1 MSSSRRTWIKQ
12 AGFTIAALGL
22 GDTIRAEAFTTQQVP
37 GALILLNSNENAFG
51 PSAKVLQA
59 VTKAA
64 SRSNRYPDDEV
75 QVLIKKIAEHHNVG
89 TDHIAMTAGS
99 TEVLSS
105 TALLAA
111 KQKGNAV
118 TAEPSFNFWTKIA
131 SGAGLSI
138 SRIPLD
144 GERKLDLE
152 KMRAAVNSETRLVY
166 VCNPNNPVGNYV
178 DHEKLSSF
186 VEDCSKTSLVLVD
199 EAYTEFAGIR
209 SLIPMTL
216 TNKNVIIAKTFSK
229 IYALAGSRV
238 GYAIAHPDT
247 IARLNELNAWP
258 NGSVSQVSIAAASAA
273 LDDQEFVKYCAA
285 KTKEAREKVY
295 ATLKDLKLEYI
306 PSYTSFMMFNIDPIK
321 CNYEDAM
328 RKKNIMV
335 QHRNHF
341 GGKWCRVSMGTIEE
355 MDLFCKSLREIC
367 S

>member
-1 MSSSRRTWIKQ
+1 MSSSRRAWIKQ
-12 AGFTIAALGL
+12 ASFSIAALGL
-22 GDTIRAEAFTTQQVP
+22 GKSLSAEHLMVREDARK
-37 GALILLNSNENAFG
+37 LILLNSNENAFG
-51 PSAKVLQA
+51 PSKKVVQA
-59 VTKAA
+59 ITTAA
-64 SRSNRYPDDEV
+64 NRSNRYPDDEI
-75 QVLIKKIAEHHNVG
+75 QVLISKLAGHHKVG
-89 TDHIAMTAGS
+89 NENITMTAGS
-99 TEVLSS
+99 TEVLSM
-105 TALLAA
+105 TATLAA

-138 SRIPLD
+138 TRVPVN

-152 KMRAAVNSETRLVY
+152 KMRAAVNAETRLVY
-166 VCNPNNPVGNYV
+166 VCNPNNPVGNYI
-178 DHEKLSSF
+178 DHEKLKAF
-186 VEDCSKTSLVLVD
+186 VEECSRTSLVLVD
-199 EAYTEFAGIR
+199 EAYTEFAGIP
-209 SLIPMTL
+209 SLTPL
-216 TNKNVIIAKTFSK
+216 ALVNKNIIIAKTFSK

-247 IARLNELNAWP
+247 IAKLNELNAWP
-258 NGSVSQVSIAAASAA
+258 NGSISQVSVAAAIAA

-285 KTKEAREKVY
+285 KTAEAREKVY

>member
-1 MSSSRRTWIKQ
+1 MASSRRIWIKQ

-22 GDTIRAEAFTTQQVP
+22 GNTLHAEPSLDNNAP
-37 GALILLNSNENAFG
+37 GSLILLNSNENAFG
-51 PSAKVLQA
+51 PSKKVVQA
-59 VTKAA
+59 IASAA

-75 QVLIKKIAEHHNVG
+75 QLLVNKLAGHHQVSTGNIAVV
-89 TDHIAMTAGS
+89 AGS
-99 TEVLSS
+99 TEVLSA

-138 SRIPLD
+138 TRVPID
-144 GERKLDLE
+144 KERKLDLVN
-152 KMRAAVNSETRLVY
+152 MRKAMNAETRLVY

-178 DHEKLSSF
+178 EHEKLKVF

-199 EAYTEFAGIR
+199 EAYTEFAGIQ
-209 SLIPMTL
+209 SLIPLAL
-216 TNKNVIIAKTFSK
+216 TNKNVIVAKTFSK
-229 IYALAGSRV
+229 VYGLAGSRV
-238 GYAIAHPDT
+238 GYAIAHQDT
-247 IARLNELNAWP
+247 IAQLNELNAWP

-273 LDDQEFVKYCAA
+273 LDDQEFVTYCTA
-285 KTKEAREKVY
+285 KTREAREKVY
-295 ATLKDLKLEYI
+295 TTLKDLKLDYI
-306 PSYTSFMMFNIDPIK
+306 PSFTSFIMFNIEPIK
-321 CNYEDAM
+321 CNYEEAM
-328 RKKNIMV
+328 RKRNIMV

-341 GGKWCRVSMGTIEE
+341 GEKWCRVSIGTLEE